1 MLIKKNPF
9 TSALLCIQLFLFL
22 NTLVTIPAA
31 AWATDDLEEVT
42 ATGKALLSL
51 PDHKKDALRDAMQNA
66 VQKAVGVQVKS
77 DALVQNFQLIH
88 DRILFKSEG
97 YVKQWRVV
105 REQPEGDSYVVEIAA
120 SIGKGELN
128 KDLYLNGID
137 VEMIYDWIGKPRIV
151 VLLPDYVDGKKALT
165 AFAQSEIETLF
176 RAKGIM
182 VLSDEQVKSIQQRDA
197 ALAFDNPKKAVALAQ
212 RFGAEIVVVGKCIS
226 AFSREIAI
234 ENFKAIF
241 YSSVLQ
247 VKAFNTSNAQLLMSA
262 TYTEAQGE
270 TDTSALGKTD
280 ASTRSIQ
287 NVVRSNAKDI
297 VFQVVKHW
305 TEGVSKPKM
314 YQVILSGVQNGEL
327 TALENY
333 LSTMPDVVK
342 VYRRSFNQE
351 VAELELEFK
360 GLQSSLVHGIEKNK
374 KVPLRLVG
382 DEPLR
387 ISFEKRRSKKP

>member
-9 TSALLCIQLFLFL
+9 TTAVLCIHLLLFL
-22 NTLVTIPAA
+22 NTLVTIPAS
-31 AWATDDLEEVT
+31 AWATEELEEVT

-51 PDHKKDALRDAMQNA
+51 PDHKKEALRDAMQNA

-97 YVKQWRVV
+97 YVKQWRMV
-105 REQPEGDSYVVEIAA
+105 REQQEGDSYVVEIAA
-120 SIGKGELN
+120 SVGKGELN

-165 AFAQSEIETLF
+165 AFAQSEVETLF

-182 VLSDEQVKSIQQRDA
+182 VLSNEQVKSIQQRDA

-212 RFGAEIVVVGKCIS
+212 RFGAEIVIVGKCIS
-226 AFSREIAI
+226 AFSRELAI
-234 ENFKAIF
+234 DSFKAVF

-247 VKAFNTSNAQLLMSA
+247 VKAYNTANAQILMSA
-262 TYTEAQGE
+262 TYTEQSGE

-280 ASTRSIQ
+280 ASMRSIQ

-305 TEGVSKPKM
+305 TEGVNKPKM
-314 YQVILSGVQNGEL
+314 YQVIVSGVRHEEVS
-327 TALENY
+327 ALERF

-360 GLQSSLVHGIEKNK
+360 GLQSSLVNGIERNK
-374 KVPLRLVG
+374 KVPLRLVS

-387 ISFEKRRSKKP
+387 ISFEKKGPKR

>member
-1 MLIKKNPF
+1 MLIKKNPLTYF
-9 TSALLCIQLFLFL
+9 VLCIQLFLFL
-22 NTLVTIPAA
+22 STLVTMPAP
-31 AWATDDLEEVT
+31 AWATDDLAEVT

-105 REQPEGDSYVVEIAA
+105 REQPEGDSYVVELAA

-137 VEMIYDWIGKPRIV
+137 VELIYDWIGKPRIV

-165 AFAQSEIETLF
+165 AFAQSEVETLF

-212 RFGAEIVVVGKCIS
+212 RFGAEIVIVGKCIS
-226 AFSREIAI
+226 AFSREIAFDS
-234 ENFKAIF
+234 FKAVF

-247 VKAFNTSNAQLLMSA
+247 VKAYNTSNAQILMSA
-262 TYTEAQGE
+262 TYTEAGE
-270 TDTSALGKTD
+270 TDTSALGRTD

-305 TEGVSKPKM
+305 TEGVNKPKL
-314 YQVILSGVQNGEL
+314 YQVIVSGVRHEDL
-327 TALENY
+327 SALEQF
-333 LSTMPDVVK
+333 LSTMPEVVK
-342 VYRRSFNQE
+342 VYRRSFNQK

-360 GLQSSLVHGIEKNK
+360 GLQSSLVHGIEKNNAL
-374 KVPLRLVG
+374 PLRLVG

-387 ISFEKRRSKKP
+387 ISFEKRSSKKQ

>member
-9 TSALLCIQLFLFL
+9 TAVVFCFQLFLFL
-22 NTLVTIPAA
+22 NTLVTIPAPA
-31 AWATDDLEEVT
+31 RATDDLEQVT

-97 YVKQWRVV
+97 YVKQLRVV

-165 AFAQSEIETLF
+165 AFAQSEVETLF

-182 VLSDEQVKSIQQRDA
+182 VLSDEQVKSIQHRDA

-212 RFGAEIVVVGKCIS
+212 RFGAEIVIVGKCIS

-234 ENFKAIF
+234 DSFKAVF

-247 VKAFNTSNAQLLMSA
+247 VKAYTTSNAQILMSA
-262 TYTEAQGE
+262 TYTEVPGE

-280 ASTRSIQ
+280 AATRSIQ

-305 TEGVSKPKM
+305 TESVNNPKM
-314 YQVILSGVQNGEL
+314 YQVIVSGVQHDEVS
-327 TALENY
+327 ALEQF

-342 VYRRSFNQE
+342 VYSRSFNQE
-351 VAELELEFK
+351 VAELDLEFR

-374 KVPLRLVG
+374 KVPLRLVS

-387 ISFEKRRSKKP
+387 ISFERRGQKQ

>member
-9 TSALLCIQLFLFL
+9 TTAVLCIHLLLFL
-22 NTLVTIPAA
+22 NTLVTIPAS
-31 AWATDDLEEVT
+31 AWATEELEEVT

-51 PDHKKDALRDAMQNA
+51 PDHKKEALRDAMQNA

-97 YVKQWRVV
+97 YVKQWRMV
-105 REQPEGDSYVVEIAA
+105 REQQEGDSYVVEIAA
-120 SIGKGELN
+120 SVGKGELN

-165 AFAQSEIETLF
+165 AFAQSEVETLF

-182 VLSDEQVKSIQQRDA
+182 VLSNEQVKSIQQRDA
-197 ALAFDNPKKAVALAQ
+197 ALVFDNPKKAVALAQ
-212 RFGAEIVVVGKCIS
+212 RFGAEIVIVGKCIS
-226 AFSREIAI
+226 AFSRELAI
-234 ENFKAIF
+234 DSFKAVF

-247 VKAFNTSNAQLLMSA
+247 VKAYNTANAQILMSA
-262 TYTEAQGE
+262 TYTEQSGE

-280 ASTRSIQ
+280 ASMRSIQ

-305 TEGVSKPKM
+305 TEGVNKPKM
-314 YQVILSGVQNGEL
+314 YQVIVSGVRHEEVS
-327 TALENY
+327 ALERF

-360 GLQSSLVHGIEKNK
+360 GLQSSLVNGIERNK
-374 KVPLRLVG
+374 KVPLRLVS

-387 ISFEKRRSKKP
+387 ISFEKKGPKR

>member
-1 MLIKKNPF
+1 MPIKKHSF
-9 TSALLCIQLFLFL
+9 AYFVLCIQLL
-22 NTLVTIPAA
+22 LVPAA
-31 AWATDDLEEVT
+31 LVSAPASAWAADDLEEVT

-105 REQPEGDSYVVEIAA
+105 REQQEGDSYVVEIAA

-165 AFAQSEIETLF
+165 AFAQSEVETLF

-212 RFGAEIVVVGKCIS
+212 RFGAEIVIVGKCIS
-226 AFSREIAI
+226 TFSREIAI
-234 ENFKAIF
+234 DSFKAVF

-247 VKAFNTSNAQLLMSA
+247 VKAYNTSNAQILMSA

-270 TDTSALGKTD
+270 TDTSALGRTD

-305 TEGVSKPKM
+305 TEGVNKPTM
-314 YQVILSGVQNGEL
+314 YQVIVSGVQHEEL
-327 TALENY
+327 SALEHF

-374 KVPLRLVG
+374 KIPLRLVS

-387 ISFEKRRSKKP
+387 ISFEKRGPKQ

>member
-9 TSALLCIQLFLFL
+9 TTAVLCIHLLLFL
-22 NTLVTIPAA
+22 NTLVTIPAS
-31 AWATDDLEEVT
+31 AWATEELEEVT

-51 PDHKKDALRDAMQNA
+51 PDHKKEALRDAMQNA

-97 YVKQWRVV
+97 YVKQWRMV
-105 REQPEGDSYVVEIAA
+105 REQQEGDSYVVEIAA
-120 SIGKGELN
+120 SVGKGELN

-165 AFAQSEIETLF
+165 AFAQSEVETLF

-182 VLSDEQVKSIQQRDA
+182 VLSNEQVKSIQQRDA
-197 ALAFDNPKKAVALAQ
+197 ALVFDNPKKAVALAQ
-212 RFGAEIVVVGKCIS
+212 RFGAEIVIVGKCIS
-226 AFSREIAI
+226 AFSRELAI
-234 ENFKAIF
+234 DSFKAVF

-247 VKAFNTSNAQLLMSA
+247 VKAYNTANAQILMSA
-262 TYTEAQGE
+262 TYTEQSGE

-280 ASTRSIQ
+280 ASMRSIQ

-305 TEGVSKPKM
+305 TEGVNKPKM
-314 YQVILSGVQNGEL
+314 YQVIVSGVQHEEL
-327 TALENY
+327 SKLEHF

-360 GLQSSLVHGIEKNK
+360 GLQSSLVNGIERNK
-374 KVPLRLVG
+374 KVPLRLVS

-387 ISFEKRRSKKP
+387 ISFEKKGPKR